1 MKQRVLSAAL
11 AICLCISSPLV
22 AYAAQE
28 DPLHQGSVLSE
39 KTQEETVPSVDEPNA
54 PAETEPGQ
62 EDVPEEEIPGEE
74 ILEETV
80 PGVNKPNIPEGTEP
94 GQEDVPEEEIPEET
108 VPGVNEPNTPEETEP
123 GQGDVPEE
131 EIPGETNPG
140 ADEPT
145 TPVETE
151 PGQENILPEEIPVE
165 AVSLVYPSTLMTTR
179 DSSFPT
185 PTEIYESMIAL
196 KDQDQYKEGTVWTND
211 EPYSDSKGYYHWNGG
226 LLNGKKIS
234 AVGCVAFAFTL
245 SDAAFGSWPA
255 RIYAAGEFSFEDIK
269 AGDIL
274 QVNNDVHT
282 VIVLNVSDVGVVVA
296 EGNMS
301 TGDHVGKVH
310 WGRTI
315 SKEEVLRNT
324 SHYITRYPEG
334 YISPDDPE
342 ADTSIAS
349 GTLAGGLAW
358 NLTKAG
364 TLTISGKGA
373 MPDFSSVEEQPWS
386 NNNSQIQKIVIGD
399 GVTNIGSS
407 AFWNCGA
414 LSVEIASSV
423 TVIGNSAFRDSKIIS
438 ATIPSGVKTIGDDAF
453 RGCKNLSSVTIGEGV
468 ETIGQNVF
476 RACTS
481 LTAITLP
488 ASIGEIGSATFM
500 ECTEMKSAKFT
511 PGSKQ
516 VKLGDNMFTGCW
528 NLMSVTLPLN
538 IDRIGEGM
546 FQNCKML
553 AGVEIPQGAES
564 IEMHAFASCS
574 AFTTVIIPDSV
585 TTIGMAAFADCPLKD
600 IYFTGTETQ
609 WNSIGKLGDTASKVS
624 EATIHYNYVPTP
636 APDPDDDNNNPDD
649 GDDNNPGNNPNPGDD
664 NNDNPDGDSDN
675 NPDNPDGDN
684 DNNPGGDNNNPG
696 GNPGGDNG
704 SNNAGS
710 NNDKTGST
718 PGTSSMINA
727 GIKGIVDTWKPTTP
741 DEIKRYA
748 CVGKEAVQY
757 TPSKDNAYKIE
768 IKNAIQGPMCFKSFE
783 AVLGD
788 YTIGRTYNIYP
799 PSDTTYSM
807 DKEVEF
813 TIKIP
818 SAIYKENRE
827 YKMIC
832 VTEDGRPTV
841 YNDSDSDPETITIK
855 TDKFYAYALIYK

>member
-39 KTQEETVPSVDEPNA
+39 KTQEETVPNVDEPNA

-74 ILEETV
+74 I
-80 PGVNKPNIPEGTEP
+80 
-94 GQEDVPEEEIPEET
+94 PEET

-123 GQGDVPEE
+123 GQDDVPEE
-131 EIPGETNPG
+131 EIPGQTNPG

-145 TPVETE
+145 TPVEAVPE
-151 PGQENILPEEIPVE
+151 QENILPEEIPVE

-315 SKEEVLRNT
+315 SKEEVVGST

-358 NLTKAG
+358 NLTKSG
-364 TLTISGKGA
+364 TLTILGKGA

-386 NNNSQIQKIVIGD
+386 DNNSQIQKIVIGD
-399 GVTNIGSS
+399 GVTNIGSG

-423 TVIGNSAFRDSKIIS
+423 AVIGNSAFRDSKIIS

-481 LTAITLP
+481 LASITLP
-488 ASIGEIGSATFM
+488 ASLGEIGSATFM
-500 ECTEMKSAKFT
+500 ECTEMKSVKFT
-511 PGSKQ
+511 QGSKQ
-516 VKLGDNMFTGCW
+516 VKLGDNMFTECW

-564 IEMHAFASCS
+564 IGMHAFASCS

-624 EATIHYNYVPTP
+624 ESTIHYNYIPAP
-636 APDPDDDNNNPDD
+636 APDPDDDNNNPGG
-649 GDDNNPGNNPNPGDD
+649 GDDNNPGDNPNPGDD
-664 NNDNPDGDSDN
+664 NNDNPGGDSD
-675 NPDNPDGDN
+675 
-684 DNNPGGDNNNPG
+684 NNPG

-718 PGTSSMINA
+718 PGTSSMINV
-727 GIKGIVDTWKPTTP
+727 GIKAIVDTWKPTTP

-768 IKNAIQGPMCFKSFE
+768 INNAIQGPMCYKSFE

-799 PSDTTYSM
+799 PSGTTYSM

-832 VTEDGRPTV
+832 VTEDGQPTV

-855 TDKFYAYALIYK
+855 TNKFYADALIYK

>member
-11 AICLCISSPLV
+11 AICLCISSPLA

-28 DPLHQGSVLSE
+28 DPLHQGNVLSE
-39 KTQEETVPSVDEPNA
+39 KTQEETVPNVDEPNA

-74 ILEETV
+74 I
-80 PGVNKPNIPEGTEP
+80 
-94 GQEDVPEEEIPEET
+94 PEET

-123 GQGDVPEE
+123 GQDDVPEE
-131 EIPGETNPG
+131 EIPGQTNPG

-145 TPVETE
+145 TPVEAVPE
-151 PGQENILPEEIPVE
+151 QENILPEEIPVE

-226 LLNGKKIS
+226 LLNGKRIS

-255 RIYAAGEFSFEDIK
+255 RIYAAGEFLFEDIK

-315 SKEEVLRNT
+315 SKEEVVGST

-358 NLTKAG
+358 NLTKSG

-386 NNNSQIQKIVIGD
+386 DNNSQIQKIVIGD

-423 TVIGNSAFRDSKIIS
+423 AVIGNSAFRDSKIIS

-476 RACTS
+476 SACTS
-481 LTAITLP
+481 LASITLP
-488 ASIGEIGSATFM
+488 ASLGEIGSATFM
-500 ECTEMKSAKFT
+500 ECTEMKSVKFT
-511 PGSKQ
+511 QGSKQ
-516 VKLGDNMFTGCW
+516 VKLGDNMFTECW

-564 IEMHAFASCS
+564 IGMHAFASCS

-624 EATIHYNYVPTP
+624 ESTIHYNYIPAP
-636 APDPDDDNNNPDD
+636 APDPDDDNNNPGG
-649 GDDNNPGNNPNPGDD
+649 GDDNNPGDNPNPGDD
-664 NNDNPDGDSDN
+664 NNDNPGGDSD
-675 NPDNPDGDN
+675 
-684 DNNPGGDNNNPG
+684 NNPG

-718 PGTSSMINA
+718 PGTSSMINV
-727 GIKGIVDTWKPTTP
+727 GIKAIVDTWKPTTP

-768 IKNAIQGPMCFKSFE
+768 INNAIQGPMCFKSFE

-799 PSDTTYSM
+799 PSGTTYSM

-832 VTEDGRPTV
+832 VTEDGQPTV

>member
-28 DPLHQGSVLSE
+28 DPLHQGNVLSE
-39 KTQEETVPSVDEPNA
+39 KTQEETVPNVDEPNA

-74 ILEETV
+74 I
-80 PGVNKPNIPEGTEP
+80 
-94 GQEDVPEEEIPEET
+94 PEET

-123 GQGDVPEE
+123 GQDDVPEE
-131 EIPGETNPG
+131 EIPGQTNPG

-145 TPVETE
+145 TPVEAVPE
-151 PGQENILPEEIPVE
+151 QENILPEEIPVE

-226 LLNGKKIS
+226 LLNGKRIS

-255 RIYAAGEFSFEDIK
+255 RIYAAGEFLFEDIK

-315 SKEEVLRNT
+315 SKEEVVGST

-349 GTLAGGLAW
+349 GTLAGGLSW

-564 IEMHAFASCS
+564 IGMHAFASCS

-624 EATIHYNYVPTP
+624 ESTIHYNYIPAP
-636 APDPDDDNNNPDD
+636 APDPDDDNNNPGG
-649 GDDNNPGNNPNPGDD
+649 GDDNNPGDNPNPGDD
-664 NNDNPDGDSDN
+664 NNDNPGGDSD
-675 NPDNPDGDN
+675 
-684 DNNPGGDNNNPG
+684 NNPG

-718 PGTSSMINA
+718 PGTSSMINV
-727 GIKGIVDTWKPTTP
+727 GIKAIVDTWKPTTP

-768 IKNAIQGPMCFKSFE
+768 INNAIQGPMCYKSFE

-799 PSDTTYSM
+799 PSGTTYSM

-832 VTEDGRPTV
+832 VTEDGQPTV

>member
-11 AICLCISSPLV
+11 AICLCISSPLA

-28 DPLHQGSVLSE
+28 DPLHQGNVLSE
-39 KTQEETVPSVDEPNA
+39 KTQEETVPNVDEPNA

-74 ILEETV
+74 I
-80 PGVNKPNIPEGTEP
+80 
-94 GQEDVPEEEIPEET
+94 PEET

-123 GQGDVPEE
+123 GQDDVPEE
-131 EIPGETNPG
+131 EIPGQTNPG

-145 TPVETE
+145 TPVEAVPE
-151 PGQENILPEEIPVE
+151 QENILPEEIPVE

-226 LLNGKKIS
+226 LLNGKRIS

-255 RIYAAGEFSFEDIK
+255 RIYAAGEFLFEDIK

-315 SKEEVLRNT
+315 SKEEVVGST

-358 NLTKAG
+358 NLTKSG

-386 NNNSQIQKIVIGD
+386 DNNSQIQKIVIGD

-423 TVIGNSAFRDSKIIS
+423 AVIGNSAFRDSKIIS

-476 RACTS
+476 SACTS
-481 LTAITLP
+481 LASITLP
-488 ASIGEIGSATFM
+488 ASLGEIGSATFM
-500 ECTEMKSAKFT
+500 ECTEMKSVKFT
-511 PGSKQ
+511 QGSKQ
-516 VKLGDNMFTGCW
+516 VKLGDNMFTECW

-564 IEMHAFASCS
+564 IGMHAFASCS

-624 EATIHYNYVPTP
+624 ESTIHYNYIPAP
-636 APDPDDDNNNPDD
+636 APDPDDDNNNPGG
-649 GDDNNPGNNPNPGDD
+649 GDDNNPGDNPNPGDD
-664 NNDNPDGDSDN
+664 NNDNPGGDSDN
-675 NPDNPDGDN
+675 NPGGNPDGDN

-718 PGTSSMINA
+718 PGTSSMINV
-727 GIKGIVDTWKPTTP
+727 GIKAIVDTWKPTTP

-768 IKNAIQGPMCFKSFE
+768 INNAIQGPMCFKSFE

-799 PSDTTYSM
+799 PSGTTYSM

-832 VTEDGRPTV
+832 VTEDGQPTV
-841 YNDSDSDPETITIK
+841 YNDSE
-855 TDKFYAYALIYK
+855 

>member
-11 AICLCISSPLV
+11 AICLCISSPLA

-39 KTQEETVPSVDEPNA
+39 KTQEETVPNVDEPNA

-74 ILEETV
+74 IPEETV

-108 VPGVNEPNTPEETEP
+108 VPSVNEPNTPEETEP

-140 ADEPT
+140 ADEPI

-151 PGQENILPEEIPVE
+151 PEQENILPEEIPVE

-315 SKEEVLRNT
+315 SKEEVVGST

-488 ASIGEIGSATFM
+488 ASIGEIGSTTFM

-564 IEMHAFASCS
+564 IGMHAFASCS

-664 NNDNPDGDSDN
+664 NNDNPGGDSDN

-684 DNNPGGDNNNPG
+684 DNNPGGDNN
-696 GNPGGDNG
+696 NPGGDNG

-727 GIKGIVDTWKPTTP
+727 GIKAIVDTWKPTTP

-757 TPSKDNAYKIE
+757 IPSKDNAYKIE

-799 PSDTTYSM
+799 PSGTTYSM

-832 VTEDGRPTV
+832 VTEDGQPTV

>member
-11 AICLCISSPLV
+11 AICLCISSPLA

-28 DPLHQGSVLSE
+28 DPLHQGNVLSE
-39 KTQEETVPSVDEPNA
+39 KTQEETVPNVDEPNA

-74 ILEETV
+74 I
-80 PGVNKPNIPEGTEP
+80 
-94 GQEDVPEEEIPEET
+94 PEET

-123 GQGDVPEE
+123 GQDDVPEE
-131 EIPGETNPG
+131 EIPGQTNPG

-145 TPVETE
+145 TPVEAVPE
-151 PGQENILPEEIPVE
+151 QENILPEEIPVE

-226 LLNGKKIS
+226 LLNGKRIS

-255 RIYAAGEFSFEDIK
+255 RIYAAGEFLFEDIK

-315 SKEEVLRNT
+315 SKEEVVGST

-358 NLTKAG
+358 NLTKSG

-386 NNNSQIQKIVIGD
+386 DNNSQIQKIVIGD

-423 TVIGNSAFRDSKIIS
+423 AVIGNSAFRDSKIIS

-476 RACTS
+476 SACTS
-481 LTAITLP
+481 LASITLP
-488 ASIGEIGSATFM
+488 ASLGEIGSATFM
-500 ECTEMKSAKFT
+500 ECTEMKSVKFT
-511 PGSKQ
+511 QGSKQ
-516 VKLGDNMFTGCW
+516 VKLGDNMFTECW

-564 IEMHAFASCS
+564 IGMHAFASCS

-624 EATIHYNYVPTP
+624 ESTIHYNYIPAP
-636 APDPDDDNNNPDD
+636 APDPDDDNNNPGG
-649 GDDNNPGNNPNPGDD
+649 GDDNNPGDNPNPGDD
-664 NNDNPDGDSDN
+664 NNDNPGGDSDN
-675 NPDNPDGDN
+675 NPGGNPDGDN

-718 PGTSSMINA
+718 PGTSSMINV
-727 GIKGIVDTWKPTTP
+727 GIKAIVDTWKPTTP

-768 IKNAIQGPMCFKSFE
+768 INNAIQGPMCFKSFE

-799 PSDTTYSM
+799 PSGTTYSM

-832 VTEDGRPTV
+832 VTEDGQPTV

>member
-11 AICLCISSPLV
+11 AICLCISSPLA

-28 DPLHQGSVLSE
+28 DPLHQGNVLSE
-39 KTQEETVPSVDEPNA
+39 KTQEETVPNVDEPNA

-74 ILEETV
+74 I
-80 PGVNKPNIPEGTEP
+80 
-94 GQEDVPEEEIPEET
+94 PEET

-123 GQGDVPEE
+123 GQDDVPEE
-131 EIPGETNPG
+131 EIPGQTNPG

-145 TPVETE
+145 TPVEAVPE
-151 PGQENILPEEIPVE
+151 QENILPEEIPVE

-255 RIYAAGEFSFEDIK
+255 RIYAAGEFLFEDIK

-364 TLTISGKGA
+364 ILTISGKGA

-386 NNNSQIQKIVIGD
+386 DNNSQIQKIVIGD
-399 GVTNIGSS
+399 GVTNIGSG

-481 LTAITLP
+481 LASITLP

-500 ECTEMKSAKFT
+500 ECTEMKSVKFT
-511 PGSKQ
+511 QGSKQ
-516 VKLGDNMFTGCW
+516 VKLGDNMFTECW

-564 IEMHAFASCS
+564 IGMHAFASCS

-624 EATIHYNYVPTP
+624 ESTIHYNYIPAP
-636 APDPDDDNNNPDD
+636 APDPDDDNNNPGG
-649 GDDNNPGNNPNPGDD
+649 GDDNNPGDNPNPGDD
-664 NNDNPDGDSDN
+664 NNDNPGGDSDN
-675 NPDNPDGDN
+675 NPGGNPDGDN
-684 DNNPGGDNNNPG
+684 DNNPG

-718 PGTSSMINA
+718 PGTSSMINV
-727 GIKGIVDTWKPTTP
+727 GIKAIVDTWKPTTP

-768 IKNAIQGPMCFKSFE
+768 INNAIQGPMCFKSFE

-799 PSDTTYSM
+799 PSGTTYSM

-832 VTEDGRPTV
+832 VTEDGQPTV

>member
-1 MKQRVLSAAL
+1 MKQRVLSVAL
-11 AICLCISSPLV
+11 AMCLCISSPLV

-54 PAETEPGQ
+54 PAETEPEQ
-62 EDVPEEEIPGEE
+62 EDVPEEEIPG
-74 ILEETV
+74 
-80 PGVNKPNIPEGTEP
+80 
-94 GQEDVPEEEIPEET
+94 EEIPEET

-123 GQGDVPEE
+123 GQDDVPEE
-131 EIPGETNPG
+131 EIPEETNPG

-145 TPVETE
+145 TPEETE
-151 PGQENILPEEIPVE
+151 PEQENILPEEIPVE

-226 LLNGKKIS
+226 LLNGKRIS

-282 VIVLNVSDVGVVVA
+282 VIVLNVSDGGVVVA

-324 SHYITRYPEG
+324 SHYITRYPDG

-349 GTLAGGLAW
+349 GPLAGGLAW

-438 ATIPSGVKTIGDDAF
+438 ATIPSSVKTIGDDAF

-511 PGSKQ
+511 PGNKQ

-564 IEMHAFASCS
+564 IGMHAFASCS

-585 TTIGMAAFADCPLKD
+585 TTIGIAAFADCPLKD
-600 IYFTGTETQ
+600 IYFTGTEAQ

-664 NNDNPDGDSDN
+664 NNDNPGGDSDN
-675 NPDNPDGDN
+675 NPGNPDGDN

-696 GNPGGDNG
+696 GNPGEDNG

-727 GIKGIVDTWKPTTP
+727 GIKAIVDTWKPTTP

-799 PSDTTYSM
+799 PSGTTYSM

-832 VTEDGRPTV
+832 VTEDGQPTV

>member
-28 DPLHQGSVLSE
+28 DPLHQGNVLSE
-39 KTQEETVPSVDEPNA
+39 KTQEETVPNVDEPNA

-74 ILEETV
+74 I
-80 PGVNKPNIPEGTEP
+80 
-94 GQEDVPEEEIPEET
+94 PEET

-123 GQGDVPEE
+123 GQDDVPEE
-131 EIPGETNPG
+131 EIPGQTNPG

-145 TPVETE
+145 TPVEAVPE
-151 PGQENILPEEIPVE
+151 QENILPEEIPVE

-255 RIYAAGEFSFEDIK
+255 RIYAAGEFLFEDIK

-315 SKEEVLRNT
+315 SKEEVVGST

-358 NLTKAG
+358 NLTKSG

-386 NNNSQIQKIVIGD
+386 DNNSQIQKIVIGD

-423 TVIGNSAFRDSKIIS
+423 AVIGNSAFRDSKIIS

-476 RACTS
+476 SACTS
-481 LTAITLP
+481 LASITLP
-488 ASIGEIGSATFM
+488 ASLGEIGSATFM
-500 ECTEMKSAKFT
+500 ECTEMKSVKFT
-511 PGSKQ
+511 QGSKQ
-516 VKLGDNMFTGCW
+516 VKLGDNMFTECW

-564 IEMHAFASCS
+564 IGMHAFASCS

-624 EATIHYNYVPTP
+624 ESTIHYNYIPAP
-636 APDPDDDNNNPDD
+636 APDPDDDNNNPGG
-649 GDDNNPGNNPNPGDD
+649 GDDNNPGDNPNPGDD
-664 NNDNPDGDSDN
+664 NNDNPGGDSDN
-675 NPDNPDGDN
+675 NPGGNPDGDN

-718 PGTSSMINA
+718 PGTSSMINV
-727 GIKGIVDTWKPTTP
+727 GIKAIVDTWKPTTP

-768 IKNAIQGPMCFKSFE
+768 INNAIQGPMCFKSFE

-799 PSDTTYSM
+799 PSGTTYSM

-832 VTEDGRPTV
+832 VTEDGQPTV

>member
-1 MKQRVLSAAL
+1 MKQRVLSVAL

-39 KTQEETVPSVDEPNA
+39 KTQEETAPSVDEPNA

-62 EDVPEEEIPGEE
+62 EDVLEEE
-74 ILEETV
+74 V
-80 PGVNKPNIPEGTEP
+80 PG
-94 GQEDVPEEEIPEET
+94 ET
-108 VPGVNEPNTPEETEP
+108 VPGVNEPNAPAETEP

-131 EIPGETNPG
+131 EIPEEEIPEEEIPEEEIPEETNPG

-145 TPVETE
+145 TPVEAVPE
-151 PGQENILPEEIPVE
+151 QGNILQEEIPVE
-165 AVSLVYPSTLMTTR
+165 NVSLVYPSTLMTAR

-196 KDQDQYKEGTVWTND
+196 KDQDQYKEGTVWTNE

-226 LLNGKKIS
+226 LLNGKRIS

-358 NLTKAG
+358 NLTKSG

-386 NNNSQIQKIVIGD
+386 DNNSQIQKIVIGD
-399 GVTNIGSS
+399 GVTNIGSG

-414 LSVEIASSV
+414 LSVEIAPSV
-423 TVIGNSAFRDSKIIS
+423 TVIGNSAFRGSMVIS
-438 ATIPSGVKTIGDDAF
+438 ATIPSGVKSIGDDAF
-453 RGCKNLSSVTIGEGV
+453 RGCKNLSSVTIGEEV
-468 ETIGQNVF
+468 ETIGQTVF

-481 LTAITLP
+481 LTSITLP
-488 ASIGEIGSATFM
+488 ASLGEIGSATFM
-500 ECTEMKSAKFT
+500 ECTEMKSVKFT

-516 VKLGDNMFTGCW
+516 VKLGDNMFTECW

-564 IEMHAFASCS
+564 IGMHAFASCS

-600 IYFTGTETQ
+600 IYFTGTEAQ

-624 EATIHYNYVPTP
+624 EAAIHYNYVPTP
-636 APDPDDDNNNPDD
+636 APDPDDDNNNPGS
-649 GDDNNPGNNPNPGDD
+649 GDDNSSGGD
-664 NNDNPDGDSDN
+664 NNDNPGGDNDN
-675 NPDNPDGDN
+675 NPGGNPDGDN
-684 DNNPGGDNNNPG
+684 DNNPGGDNNNNPG

-727 GIKGIVDTWKPTTP
+727 GIKAIVDTWKPTTP

-799 PSDTTYSM
+799 PSGTTYSM
-807 DKEVEF
+807 DKEVQF

>member
-28 DPLHQGSVLSE
+28 DPLHQGNVLSE
-39 KTQEETVPSVDEPNA
+39 KTQEETVPNVDEPNA

-74 ILEETV
+74 I
-80 PGVNKPNIPEGTEP
+80 
-94 GQEDVPEEEIPEET
+94 PEET

-123 GQGDVPEE
+123 GQDDVPEE
-131 EIPGETNPG
+131 EIPGQTNPG

-145 TPVETE
+145 TPVEAVPE
-151 PGQENILPEEIPVE
+151 QENILPEEIPVE

-179 DSSFPT
+179 DSSFPA

-226 LLNGKKIS
+226 LLNGKRIS

-255 RIYAAGEFSFEDIK
+255 RIYAAGEFLFEDIK

-315 SKEEVLRNT
+315 SKEEVVGST

-349 GTLAGGLAW
+349 GTLAGGLSW

-564 IEMHAFASCS
+564 IGMHAFASCS

-624 EATIHYNYVPTP
+624 ESTIHYNYIPAP
-636 APDPDDDNNNPDD
+636 APDPDDDNNNPGG
-649 GDDNNPGNNPNPGDD
+649 GDDNNPGDNPNPGDD
-664 NNDNPDGDSDN
+664 NNDNPGGDSDN
-675 NPDNPDGDN
+675 NPGGNPDGDN

-718 PGTSSMINA
+718 PGTSSMINV
-727 GIKGIVDTWKPTTP
+727 GIKAIVDTWKPTTP

-768 IKNAIQGPMCFKSFE
+768 INNAIQGPMCYKSFE

-799 PSDTTYSM
+799 PSGTTYSM

-832 VTEDGRPTV
+832 VTEDGQPTV

>member
-39 KTQEETVPSVDEPNA
+39 KTQEETVPNVDEPNA

-74 ILEETV
+74 I
-80 PGVNKPNIPEGTEP
+80 
-94 GQEDVPEEEIPEET
+94 PEET

-123 GQGDVPEE
+123 GQDDVPEE
-131 EIPGETNPG
+131 EIPGQTNPG

-145 TPVETE
+145 TPVEAVPE
-151 PGQENILPEEIPVE
+151 QENILPEEIPVE

-315 SKEEVLRNT
+315 SKEEVVGST

-358 NLTKAG
+358 NLTKSG
-364 TLTISGKGA
+364 TLTILGKGA

-386 NNNSQIQKIVIGD
+386 DNNSQIQKIVIGD
-399 GVTNIGSS
+399 GVTNIGSG

-423 TVIGNSAFRDSKIIS
+423 AVIGNSAFRDSKIIS

-481 LTAITLP
+481 LASITLP
-488 ASIGEIGSATFM
+488 ASLGEIGSATFM
-500 ECTEMKSAKFT
+500 ECTEMKSVKFT
-511 PGSKQ
+511 QGSKQ
-516 VKLGDNMFTGCW
+516 VKLGDNMFTECW

-564 IEMHAFASCS
+564 IGMHAFASCS

-624 EATIHYNYVPTP
+624 ESTIHYNYIPAP
-636 APDPDDDNNNPDD
+636 APDPDDDNNNPGG
-649 GDDNNPGNNPNPGDD
+649 GDDNNPGDNPNPGDD
-664 NNDNPDGDSDN
+664 NNDNPGGDSDN
-675 NPDNPDGDN
+675 
-684 DNNPGGDNNNPG
+684 
-696 GNPGGDNG
+696 NPGGDNG

-718 PGTSSMINA
+718 PGTSSMINV
-727 GIKGIVDTWKPTTP
+727 GIKAIVDTWKPTTP

-768 IKNAIQGPMCFKSFE
+768 INNAIQGPMCYKSFE

-799 PSDTTYSM
+799 PSGTTYSM

-832 VTEDGRPTV
+832 VTEDGQPTV

>member
-39 KTQEETVPSVDEPNA
+39 KTQEETVPNVDEPNA

-74 ILEETV
+74 I
-80 PGVNKPNIPEGTEP
+80 
-94 GQEDVPEEEIPEET
+94 PEET

-123 GQGDVPEE
+123 GQDDVPEE
-131 EIPGETNPG
+131 EIPGQTNPG

-145 TPVETE
+145 TPVEAVPE
-151 PGQENILPEEIPVE
+151 QENILPEEIPVE

-315 SKEEVLRNT
+315 SKEEVVGST

-358 NLTKAG
+358 NLTKSG
-364 TLTISGKGA
+364 TLTILGKGA

-386 NNNSQIQKIVIGD
+386 DNNSQIQKIVIGD
-399 GVTNIGSS
+399 GVTNIGSG

-423 TVIGNSAFRDSKIIS
+423 AVIGNSAFRDSKIIS

-481 LTAITLP
+481 LASITLP
-488 ASIGEIGSATFM
+488 ASLGEIGSATFM
-500 ECTEMKSAKFT
+500 ECTEMKSVKFT
-511 PGSKQ
+511 QGSKQ
-516 VKLGDNMFTGCW
+516 VKLGDNMFTECW

-564 IEMHAFASCS
+564 IGMHAFASCS

-624 EATIHYNYVPTP
+624 ESTIHYNYIPAP
-636 APDPDDDNNNPDD
+636 APDPDDDNNNPGG
-649 GDDNNPGNNPNPGDD
+649 GDDNNPGDNPNPGDD
-664 NNDNPDGDSDN
+664 NNDNPGGDSDN
-675 NPDNPDGDN
+675 NP
-684 DNNPGGDNNNPG
+684 G
-696 GNPGGDNG
+696 GNP
-704 SNNAGS
+704 
-710 NNDKTGST
+710 
-718 PGTSSMINA
+718 
-727 GIKGIVDTWKPTTP
+727 
-741 DEIKRYA
+741 
-748 CVGKEAVQY
+748 
-757 TPSKDNAYKIE
+757 
-768 IKNAIQGPMCFKSFE
+768 
-783 AVLGD
+783 
-788 YTIGRTYNIYP
+788 
-799 PSDTTYSM
+799 
-807 DKEVEF
+807 
-813 TIKIP
+813 
-818 SAIYKENRE
+818 
-827 YKMIC
+827 
-832 VTEDGRPTV
+832 
-841 YNDSDSDPETITIK
+841 
-855 TDKFYAYALIYK
+855 

>member
-39 KTQEETVPSVDEPNA
+39 KTQEETVPNVDEPNA

-74 ILEETV
+74 I
-80 PGVNKPNIPEGTEP
+80 
-94 GQEDVPEEEIPEET
+94 PEET

-123 GQGDVPEE
+123 GQDDVPEE
-131 EIPGETNPG
+131 EIPGQTNPG

-145 TPVETE
+145 TPVEAVPE
-151 PGQENILPEEIPVE
+151 QENILPEEIPVE

-358 NLTKAG
+358 NLTKSG
-364 TLTISGKGA
+364 TLTILGKGA

-386 NNNSQIQKIVIGD
+386 DNNSQIQKIVIGD
-399 GVTNIGSS
+399 GVTNIGSG

-481 LTAITLP
+481 LASITLP
-488 ASIGEIGSATFM
+488 ASLGEIGSATFM
-500 ECTEMKSAKFT
+500 ECTEMKSVKFT
-511 PGSKQ
+511 QGSKQ
-516 VKLGDNMFTGCW
+516 VKLGDNMFTECW

-564 IEMHAFASCS
+564 IGMHAFASCS

-624 EATIHYNYVPTP
+624 ESTIHYNYIPAP
-636 APDPDDDNNNPDD
+636 APDPDDDNNNPGG
-649 GDDNNPGNNPNPGDD
+649 GDDNNPGDNPNPGDD
-664 NNDNPDGDSDN
+664 NNDNPGGDSDN
-675 NPDNPDGDN
+675 NPGGNPDGDN

-718 PGTSSMINA
+718 PGTSSMINV
-727 GIKGIVDTWKPTTP
+727 GIKAIVDTWKPTTP

-768 IKNAIQGPMCFKSFE
+768 INNAIQGPMCYKSFE

-799 PSDTTYSM
+799 PSGTTYSM

-818 SAIYKENRE
+818 LAIYKENRE

-832 VTEDGRPTV
+832 VTEDGQPTV